1 MVANASES
9 FLELKAN
16 FKLDIISVESCML
29 KLIGKV
35 SAKRKSMLRLLKA
48 MFQIDWKSYVSA

>member
-35 SAKRKSMLRLLKA
+35 SAKRKSMFLEVVE
-48 MFQIDWKSYVSA
+48 SYVSN